1 MRQGAARARR
11 RLSVLLA
18 NGNRLTAK
26 HEDQV
31 ATSSLLILRYCIIPM
46 AFAGTGKIWMNGSMV
61 DWKDATIHVASHVI
75 HYGTGAFEGIARLRL
90 EDRHQ
95 RLPARAAHAAH
106 DRLVQV
112 YRMEP
117 KWSQDE
123 LSQAVLDTVRVNG
136 FKSCYIRPLVFR
148 GYDSLTLDPRPCP
161 VEAAVIVW
169 EWNQMMG
176 AEALETGID
185 VGVSSW
191 TRLAPNTLPA
201 LAKGT
206 ANYANSALIKMQA
219 MLDGYADAVAL
230 DESGLLSEGS
240 GQNLFLV
247 RDNVIYTP
255 SLGSSV
261 LQGITR
267 DTVMTLAKDLGFEVR
282 ETAIPR
288 EFLYLADEAFFC
300 GTAVEI
306 TPIRSFDKIVGRQR
320 QARADHR
327 GAAAAVLRDFA
338 RRSPRYARLADA
350 CRRAGGSPTTL
361 TTRRTGS
368 IGSPQ
373 RGPHARQRPAEAAV
387 EKGASDLHLKVGSYP
402 MARIHGA
409 PVRRSATRSSSITRT
424 WSRWPRRS
432 CRRRSGRSSRTR
444 RKSTSPTACPASA
457 ASAATCSSSAAP
469 SASSSASFRSR

>member
-1 MRQGAARARR
+1 
-11 RLSVLLA
+11 
-18 NGNRLTAK
+18 
-26 HEDQV
+26 
-31 ATSSLLILRYCIIPM
+31 M

-75 HYGTGAFEGIARLRL
+75 HYGTGAFEGLRAYDSKTGTNVFRL
-90 EDRHQ
+90 EPHMRRMIDSCK
-95 RLPARAAHAAH
+95 
-106 DRLVQV
+106 V

-117 KWSQDE
+117 KWSQHE

-136 FKSCYIRPLVFR
+136 FKSCYIRPVVFR

-176 AEALETGID
+176 AEALERGID

-201 LAKGT
+201 LAKGS

-267 DTVMTLAKDLGFEVR
+267 DTVMTLAKDLGFELR
-282 ETAIPR
+282 ETVDSARVPVSGR
-288 EFLYLADEAFFC
+288 RGVLLRHGGRDHAD
-300 GTAVEI
+300 
-306 TPIRSFDKIVGRQR
+306 P
-320 QARADHR
+320 
-327 GAAAAVLRDFA
+327 
-338 RRSPRYARLADA
+338 DA
-350 CRRAGGSPTTL
+350 S
-361 TTRRTGS
+361 
-368 IGSPQ
+368 
-373 RGPHARQRPAEAAV
+373 
-387 EKGASDLHLKVGSYP
+387 
-402 MARIHGA
+402 
-409 PVRRSATRSSSITRT
+409 TRS
-424 WSRWPRRS
+424 WS
-432 CRRRSGRSSRTR
+432 
-444 RKSTSPTACPASA
+444 AA
-457 ASAATCSSSAAP
+457 ASAGPITEALQQRFFAILRGEHPDTHGWLTPVGAAV
-469 SASSSASFRSR
+469 AADRLRRIKALAR